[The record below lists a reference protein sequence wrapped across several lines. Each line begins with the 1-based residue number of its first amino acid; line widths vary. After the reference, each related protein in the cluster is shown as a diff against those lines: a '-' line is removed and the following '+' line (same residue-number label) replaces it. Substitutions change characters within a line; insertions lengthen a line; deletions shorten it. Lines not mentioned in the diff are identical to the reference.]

1 MHAIAS
7 QCCNHDCMCL
17 VQRRYFGGTLIWL
30 VPFGVGDPL
39 VKMSVVSKQ
48 WSCESLA
55 AGNDHLLK
63 CKVEKRAQLEAQRK
77 AWDWQKSYHIPLVD
91 WSRNGSIYIYISSF
105 IQRFAPTYTGIYF
118 YMFSFHTFIRYDSFT
133 IKGLIFIWNHR
144 GFMMPCKGTG
154 RPAQRASSIWL
165 GCWVRQTGWRG
176 PHLSHILID
185 HFTQLMFYPLA
196 HLKQFPNQL
205 DEKIR
210 KRDQWMIP
218 NQLPG
223 LTFETRTIM
232 RGCAHA
238 ALRLQ
243 NRNFPWPPS
252 GSHLSRRR
260 QHLSR
265 ELWWRRRP
273 VLNQRQGQGNTYQ
286 RVILHQPYDTF
297 PPIEST
303 MMVWIGALGLL
314 YTLQTLHQVQP
325 ARMTSVKSKASPPKP
340 AEEPHEIVHILLYI
354 YSST

>member
-1 MHAIAS
+1 MDQYRGFVLIYIFFHRSSRGLPQHI
-7 QCCNHDCMCL
+7 QDYL
-17 VQRRYFGGTLIWL
+17 VQF
-30 VPFGVGDPL
+30 
-39 VKMSVVSKQ
+39 
-48 WSCESLA
+48 
-55 AGNDHLLK
+55 
-63 CKVEKRAQLEAQRK
+63 
-77 AWDWQKSYHIPLVD
+77 SYLYK
-91 WSRNGSIYIYISSF
+91 N
-105 IQRFAPTYTGIYF
+105 
-118 YMFSFHTFIRYDSFT
+118 DSFT
-133 IKGLIFIWNHR
+133 ILIFIWIHR

-154 RPAQRASSIWL
+154 RPAQRARDIWL

-185 HFTQLMFYPLA
+185 HVTQLMFYPLA

-205 DEKIR
+205 DENIR
-210 KRDQWMIP
+210 KRDQWTIP
-218 NQLPG
+218 SQLPG

-232 RGCAHA
+232 RGWAHA

-286 RVILHQPYDTF
+286 RVILHQPYHTF

-303 MMVWIGALGLL
+303 MMVWIGALGL
-314 YTLQTLHQVQP
+314 YINIIY
-325 ARMTSVKSKASPPKP
+325 AANFASG
-340 AEEPHEIVHILLYI
+340 AA
-354 YSST
+354 SSNDIS